1 MAYETSR
8 LADNKL
14 ILLYILGK
22 SEMPL
27 TKPQIHN
34 IVLENNL
41 LDYFTLQQCLAELEQ
56 SDLLKITESQDRVT
70 MMLSPSGAKAL
81 EVFSDRISKSMKSTI
96 DSYISSNRSILRK
109 ESQIIADFHK
119 SSENEY
125 IVNLKVIENDIVLID
140 LKLSVVSSKQ
150 AKFICEKW
158 KNSSEKIYGQIMNT
172 LIN

>member
-1 MAYETSR
+1 MFYETSK

-22 SEMPL
+22 AEIPL
-27 TKPQIHN
+27 TRDQVNN

-41 LDYFTLQQCLAELEQ
+41 LDYFTLQQCMTELEQ
-56 SDLLKITESQDRVT
+56 SDLLKLVETSQNITLT
-70 MMLSPSGAKAL
+70 LSENGVKAL
-81 EVFSDRISKSMKSTI
+81 EVFSGRIYDGSKKII
-96 DSYISSNRSILRK
+96 DKYLSSNRTNLKK
-109 ESQIIADFHK
+109 ESQIIADFYK
-119 SSENEY
+119 NNEKEY
-125 IVNLKVIENDIVLID
+125 IVNLKVIENNMVLID